1 MARIPT
7 LSYDRGTLIL
17 HPPPRG
23 TTWAEFATWDDRI
36 EKFRLPARCY
46 PTLVERLHQSQTQ
59 VIDKAS
65 EVQVLSLTVADRRD
79 PYPHQQQA
87 LDAWLAGNC
96 QGVVVLPTGS
106 GKSYLAQMAIGAS
119 QRSTLIVVPT
129 LDLMH
134 QWYANLEAAFPGA
147 ELGLLGGG
155 SRDRTAILIATYD
168 SAAIQAEFLGNRY
181 GLLIFDECHHLPS
194 DFSRVIADY
203 SIAPHRLGLT
213 ATPDRSDGRH
223 ADLDQLIGPILYRKT
238 AAELSGHALADYEVV
253 QITIQL
259 GPVERQR
266 YSDCIAQRNA
276 FLQQAKISLGSLNG
290 WQRFVQLSGRSAAGR
305 QAMLA
310 HTEAK
315 SIALGTDGKL
325 KVLADRLADHFPERI
340 LIFTHDNAM
349 VYRISQA
356 FLIPAIT
363 HQTPVKERHQIL
375 TRFRDGRYNCLVV
388 ANVLDEGVDVPEAR
402 IAIFLAGTS
411 SSRQFIQRLGRIL
424 RRGDGNKQAILY
436 EVITED
442 TIEQGSS
449 NRRRNQ
455 PYQAKPKSLSSSTK
469 QLRLVPDEDAVPESP
484 NPVLP
489 LWRPGAPP
497 DRMAAETPAI
507 YSPEVDSD
515 TDW

>member
-1 MARIPT
+1 MVRIST
-7 LSYDRGTLIL
+7 LTYDRGTLIL

-23 TTWAEFATWDDRI
+23 NHWTEYATWDDRI
-36 EKFRLPARCY
+36 EKFRLPARTY
-46 PTLVERLHQSQTQ
+46 PSLTQRLTQTQ
-59 VIDKAS
+59 TPYNDNATQIAS
-65 EVQVLSLTVADRRD
+65 LDLVNADQRN
-79 PYPHQQQA
+79 PYPHQQEA
-87 LDAWLAGNC
+87 LTAWLAADR
-96 QGVVVLPTGS
+96 QGVIVLPTGS
-106 GKSYLAQMAIGAS
+106 GKSYLAHLAIAAT
-119 QRSTLIVVPT
+119 QQSTLIVVPT

-155 SRDRTAILIATYD
+155 SRDRTPILIATYD
-168 SAAIQAEFLGNRY
+168 SAAIQAESLGNRY

-223 ADLDQLIGPILYRKT
+223 SDLDQLIGPILYRKT

-253 QITIQL
+253 QITVQL
-259 GPVERQR
+259 GPDERQR
-266 YSDCIAQRNA
+266 YADCIAQRND
-276 FLQQAKISLGSLNG
+276 FLKQSKISLGSLNG
-290 WQRFVQLSGRSAAGR
+290 WQRFVQSSGRSAAGR

-310 HTEAK
+310 HNEAK

-325 KVLADRLADHFPERI
+325 KILAERLAEHFPDRI
-340 LIFTHDNAM
+340 LIFTNDNKM

-363 HQTPVKERHQIL
+363 HQTPVKERHDIL
-375 TRFRDGRYNCLVV
+375 TRFRDGRYSTLVV

-402 IAIFLAGTS
+402 IAIFLAGTGS
-411 SSRQFIQRLGRIL
+411 TRQFIQRLGRIL

-442 TIEQGSS
+442 TVEEGSS
-449 NRRRNQ
+449 SRRHGE
-455 PYQAKPKSLSSSTK
+455 PYQAKPKLG
-469 QLRLVPDEDAVPESP
+469 QLTLLPDAPDRPKGP
-484 NPVLP
+484 TPVLP

-497 DRMAAETPAI
+497 DRIAAETPGI
-507 YSPEVDSD
+507 YDPDIDSD